1 MIYVHVGIAICF
13 GTFAFGAHRALIA
26 TECEQIGGVLVHN
39 ITSAVMCRWN
49 VCKLQTARRGGR
61 VEIR

>member
-26 TECEQIGGVLVHN
+26 TECEQIGGVLVH
-39 ITSAVMCRWN
+39 IEQYFSCDVSLEC
-49 VCKLQTARRGGR
+49 LQAANGKARRS
-61 VEIR
+61 